1 MIELEFR
8 NVDFW
13 GGRKPENPEKI
24 LEARERNK
32 NKLNSHIYIYNTE
45 SRNQTWVT
53 VMRGKCSYH

>member
-32 NKLNSHIYIYNTE
+32 NKLNSHIYIYITL
-45 SRNQTWVT
+45 SPGIKPGSQ
-53 VMRGKCSYH
+53 